1 MNFEILKIDNIGIYK
16 RLKIVGVILS
26 NYRDH
31 YSDKGV
37 FDEAFIF
44 YLIRK
49 ICKTCPLI
57 EHLSLVL
64 ASSEKIFVEFEKSL
78 KIFFK
83 N

>member
-1 MNFEILKIDNIGIYK
+1 VNFEILKIDNIGIYK
-16 RLKIVGVILS
+16 RLKIVGV
-26 NYRDH
+26 NYHDH

-64 ASSEKIFVEFEKSL
+64 ASSEKNL
-78 KIFFK
+78 K
-83 N
+83 NH